1 MMRATTISRSA
12 AGTVSMRV
20 AIGLLLLLE
29 VFDVLVEA
37 VERLVPEPLEPA
49 DPGVDRL
56 EPPRVERVDTLL
68 PRLAHAH
75 QAHFA
80 QHAEVLGGT
89 RLRHAQRARPLLH
102 RALPL
107 LEERED
113 APALRVVGPVGAV

>member
-56 EPPRVERVDTLL
+56 EASRVERGETPV
-68 PRLAHAH
+68 PRLAHPHPGHLAP
-75 QAHFA
+75 
-80 QHAEVLGGT
+80 HAGGLGGT
-89 RLRHAQRARPLLH
+89 RPRPAPRARPVL
-102 RALPL
+102 
-107 LEERED
+107 
-113 APALRVVGPVGAV
+113 